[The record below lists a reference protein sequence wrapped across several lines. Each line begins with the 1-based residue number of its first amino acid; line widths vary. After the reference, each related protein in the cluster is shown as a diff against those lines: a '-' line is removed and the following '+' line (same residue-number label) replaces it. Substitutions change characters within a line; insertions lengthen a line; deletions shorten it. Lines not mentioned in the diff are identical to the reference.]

1 MGDNGGSEP
10 TKTAIGRARANGDE
24 KESFKFIVPPN
35 RETSEGWEKLPVKNI
50 FIWLNLDVF
59 KLNLIVQFVL
69 RAEMMKTKNKYMTA
83 MFAAFQKTPLLPR
96 HA

>member
-1 MGDNGGSEP
+1 MGDNEGSVP
-10 TKTAIGRARANGDE
+10 TIGQARANDDE

-35 RETSEGWEKLPVKNI
+35 REISEGWEKLPVKNL

-59 KLNLIVQFVL
+59 KLNLTVQFVL

-83 MFAAFQKTPLLPR
+83 MFAAFQTSFITC
-96 HA
+96 